1 MVSDVP
7 VDDEAPVV
15 TSGIFRSAGAQSF
28 GGAHRG
34 RVCVR
39 VFIGCEC
46 ACVLWASSLYC
57 VILKKKLLLQHLY
70 ADLDMESAHHLDLTS
85 GGSFAHLNPTEAG
98 KSLTR
103 LWIELNPPSRA
114 LTQIQLG
121 GVLL

>member
-15 TSGIFRSAGAQSF
+15 TSRIFRSTGAQSF

-34 RVCVR
+34 RVC

-57 VILKKKLLLQHLY
+57 VILKKSNSATPVGRANVLPY
-70 ADLDMESAHHLDLTS
+70 EDLV
-85 GGSFAHLNPTEAG
+85 GGHK
-98 KSLTR
+98 KS
-103 LWIELNPPSRA
+103 ISSR
-114 LTQIQLG
+114 G
-121 GVLL
+121 SE